1 LKNEKKSIASL
12 ARSNEVGD
20 DVKLKQV
27 KRPSWDDNKVHDN
40 TGAEDS
46 SLLNS
51 HDLQM
56 DKRNI
61 ASVAREFFGT
71 YKPRYRSRRGGLSS
85 LARNGGI
92 RSKIMRARSSGN
104 YY

>member
-1 LKNEKKSIASL
+1 MCSSQCINERTYHPNTANLKTKKLRQHARTLNPLSL
-12 ARSNEVGD
+12 I
-20 DVKLKQV
+20 KQILTLA
-27 KRPSWDDNKVHDN
+27 VHDN

-71 YKPRYRSRRGGLSS
+71 YKPR
-85 LARNGGI
+85 
-92 RSKIMRARSSGN
+92 
-104 YY
+104 